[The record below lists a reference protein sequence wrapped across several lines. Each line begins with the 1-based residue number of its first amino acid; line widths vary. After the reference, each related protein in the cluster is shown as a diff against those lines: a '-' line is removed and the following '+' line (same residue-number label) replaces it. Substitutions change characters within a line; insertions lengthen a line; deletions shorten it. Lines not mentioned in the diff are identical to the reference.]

1 MAQDI
6 RDLFGKEDSGSGED
20 KLNKGH
26 QKRFEARLNKELPVE
41 RSGRG
46 FYFLKIAAIF
56 IVALGVGFFFWNNSA
71 NPGTENEVVDT
82 PVIIENEEEEIPSDA
97 NQFQLSDVS
106 PEFKKIENYYM
117 AGINMELAKLEINND
132 NKALIDAF
140 MLQLEEL
147 DKEYQRLNAELN
159 EIGPNEQTI
168 EAMVA
173 NLQLRM
179 DLLRKL
185 KTKLNELKNSKN
197 KSYDNLQA

>member
-6 RDLFGKEDSGSGED
+6 REMFRNEKAGSQD

-26 QKRFEARLNKELPVE
+26 QKRFEAKLDQALPQE
-41 RSGRG
+41 KAGNG
-46 FYFLKIAAIF
+46 FFFLKIAAVL
-56 IVALGVGFFFWNNSA
+56 IVALGVGWFYFSNSG
-71 NPGTENEVVDT
+71 NSGSDNQVVDA
-82 PVIIENEEEEIPSDA
+82 PVEESTEENVIKEK
-97 NQFQLSDVS
+97 QFQLSDIS

-168 EAMVA
+168 EAMIA

-185 KTKLNELKNSKN
+185 KTKLKELKQSKN
-197 KSYDNLQA
+197 KGNENLQA